1 MRVTVSPDHVRAAF
15 GAVADDSSFNES
27 RKLFE
32 RGQLPVEMLQ
42 AMSLRP
48 ELLRAFAGFGGA
60 LYPGGLL
67 ERPVKELVI
76 LESSRANACQ
86 FCTES
91 HVALIRR
98 LGIAAEPLDAL
109 DDPAARTAREQLAL
123 EYTRAAMRD
132 SNRVPDAMFAR
143 LRQVFTDP
151 EIVELT
157 FLIGFINMLNL
168 FNNCLHVR
176 YHDDY
181 VALDGTAGTSGG

>member
-1 MRVTVSPDHVRAAF
+1 MRVTVSPEHVRAAF
-15 GAVADDSSFNES
+15 GAVAHDASFTES
-27 RKLFE
+27 RRLAE

-67 ERPVKELVI
+67 ERSVKELVI
-76 LESSRANACQ
+76 LESSRSNECQ
-86 FCTES
+86 FCTSS

-98 LGIAAEPLDAL
+98 LGIAAEPLAAL
-109 DDPAARTAREQLAL
+109 DDAASRTERERLAI

-132 SNRVPDAMFAR
+132 SNRVPDDLFNR
-143 LRQVFTDP
+143 LKQRFTEP

-168 FNNCLHVR
+168 FNNCLQVR

-181 VALDGTAGTSGG
+181 ASLNEATT